1 MGRKTSL
8 KAWLDHVGIDVGA
21 EDSKDGDGGGAPRP
35 ARALERQD
43 SSAVRREQIHD
54 HEQVRRALGVHF
66 DLSRRR
72 SVPLRTLAASLDRYD
87 EKGARF
93 AFEPGD
99 VVECEGP
106 DQRWRLAV
114 VTRASAGG
122 YSVVSAGG
130 YSHGYGRSRPAPR
143 VAERATVAIFGD
155 GPLTWRTYALV
166 RLEERVRIQEGHCD
180 DFEDFDFEAFA
191 REAWTAWLD
200 DGRNA
205 SFKKGFDAASP
216 GARAALVDLCL
227 DPFRRLDGIKSWD
240 FEEPASV
247 YLYLACTG
255 SGVLSA
261 LSALLLQV
269 GIPTLVLLF
278 QLRAG
283 RSEPPAI
290 CKDRAGSISSRGEG
304 ARFTAV
310 MILLVIYFYAVKVIP
325 DAYCKFLETGGG
337 GDGVARLA
345 ALRALIFRAEVD
357 SVLQKVGFRVW
368 RVMNGG
374 YEVLLYS
381 LNLYVL
387 FYHHSPLEVILNSLA
402 IEFILEI
409 DERLA
414 DPKGGYDPD
423 LRYLRSS
430 AVELTLRQHVPSR
443 RLRRLGIGD
452 ATLKRASKRETR
464 DHWARHYGLHHRSF
478 RGRLRAS
485 MSASTRGS
493 FKTPAGPSDDDA
505 IDDMLDDY
513 DGLYSGTD
521 AFGYVATLL
530 RVRGH
535 FFTKGIFGRFVA
547 YRDWTRWDEHLFA
560 PAKVAPWDPKLFSAA
575 AAEVPYAVLEGFESS
590 GAFTDYVVGSAPR
603 LAARLNRTPRLG
615 DLLKTA
621 SLQRLWF
628 AATGRNGDG
637 DAVEGC
643 TRRRRALMTID
654 AVVEYLNAV
663 VVLFGFP
670 FAAVAVA
677 VWVPLCYGPER
688 PWPELP

>member
-1 MGRKTSL
+1 MASTLPVNGSYGKTSLPWPLPEVWKGEVDKGYFCDDGKETLAARRPAPATADAAALAAALERAGRRASPIAAKKAAEDGGAKLKIEKLFHHGKELDMDKSLSSQGIFRDPTLIEFKKTSL

-54 HEQVRRALGVHF
+54 HEQ
-66 DLSRRR
+66 
-72 SVPLRTLAASLDRYD
+72 
-87 EKGARF
+87 GARF

-205 SFKKGFDAASP
+205 SFKKGLRRRVAGRAR
-216 GARAALVDLCL
+216 GARG
-227 DPFRRLDGIKSWD
+227 P
-240 FEEPASV
+240 
-247 YLYLACTG
+247 
-255 SGVLSA
+255 
-261 LSALLLQV
+261 V

-423 LRYLRSS
+423 LRYPVPKPTTGLGVPTKLENSLARSN
-430 AVELTLRQHVPSR
+430 QSR
-443 RLRRLGIGD
+443 
-452 ATLKRASKRETR
+452 
-464 DHWARHYGLHHRSF
+464 
-478 RGRLRAS
+478 
-485 MSASTRGS
+485 
-493 FKTPAGPSDDDA
+493 
-505 IDDMLDDY
+505 
-513 DGLYSGTD
+513 
-521 AFGYVATLL
+521 FG
-530 RVRGH
+530 
-535 FFTKGIFGRFVA
+535 
-547 YRDWTRWDEHLFA
+547 
-560 PAKVAPWDPKLFSAA
+560 
-575 AAEVPYAVLEGFESS
+575 
-590 GAFTDYVVGSAPR
+590 
-603 LAARLNRTPRLG
+603 
-615 DLLKTA
+615 
-621 SLQRLWF
+621 
-628 AATGRNGDG
+628 
-637 DAVEGC
+637 
-643 TRRRRALMTID
+643 
-654 AVVEYLNAV
+654 
-663 VVLFGFP
+663 
-670 FAAVAVA
+670 
-677 VWVPLCYGPER
+677 
-688 PWPELP
+688 

>member
-1 MGRKTSL
+1 MASTLPVNGSYGKTSLPWPLPEVWKGEVDKGYFCDDGKETLAARVKKAAEDGGAKLKIEKLFHHGKELDMDKSLSSQGIFRDPTLIEFKKTSL

-87 EKGARF
+87 ERA
-93 AFEPGD
+93 
-99 VVECEGP
+99 
-106 DQRWRLAV
+106 
-114 VTRASAGG
+114 RASPSSGRRRRVRGAGPALAARRRHARVG
-122 YSVVSAGG
+122 RRLQRRVRGRLQPRLRPVAARAAAAG
-130 YSHGYGRSRPAPR
+130 
-143 VAERATVAIFGD
+143 ATVAIFGD

-200 DGRNA
+200 DGGTRR
-205 SFKKGFDAASP
+205 SKGFDAASP
-216 GARAALVDLCL
+216 ARAALVDLCL

-240 FEEPASV
+240 FEEPAS
-247 YLYLACTG
+247 
-255 SGVLSA
+255 
-261 LSALLLQV
+261 V

-374 YEVLLYS
+374 YEVLLDS

-423 LRYLRSS
+423 LRYPVPKPTTGLGVPTKLENSLARSN
-430 AVELTLRQHVPSR
+430 QSR
-443 RLRRLGIGD
+443 
-452 ATLKRASKRETR
+452 
-464 DHWARHYGLHHRSF
+464 
-478 RGRLRAS
+478 
-485 MSASTRGS
+485 
-493 FKTPAGPSDDDA
+493 
-505 IDDMLDDY
+505 
-513 DGLYSGTD
+513 
-521 AFGYVATLL
+521 FG
-530 RVRGH
+530 
-535 FFTKGIFGRFVA
+535 
-547 YRDWTRWDEHLFA
+547 
-560 PAKVAPWDPKLFSAA
+560 
-575 AAEVPYAVLEGFESS
+575 
-590 GAFTDYVVGSAPR
+590 
-603 LAARLNRTPRLG
+603 
-615 DLLKTA
+615 
-621 SLQRLWF
+621 
-628 AATGRNGDG
+628 
-637 DAVEGC
+637 
-643 TRRRRALMTID
+643 
-654 AVVEYLNAV
+654 
-663 VVLFGFP
+663 
-670 FAAVAVA
+670 
-677 VWVPLCYGPER
+677 
-688 PWPELP
+688 